1 MSDTETLGAS
11 SPADPTGSGADPTG
25 TGADPAGT
33 GAATAGSRP
42 TGRLP
47 GAAPSAGAAEQ
58 ARFAELSA
66 RLPPSVPKLF
76 LQRVEQTPHREAYQ
90 CPDGAG
96 GWRSVSWSE
105 AATAVTEI
113 AAGLVDLGVEAEDPV
128 AIAASTRIEWILA
141 DLGIMCAGAATTTIY
156 PSTSTP
162 DVQFILADSGS
173 RVVFAED
180 AVQLEKVVS
189 QWSTL
194 PRLAA
199 VVVMD
204 PSVSSPESAHVGD
217 RHVLSLPELR
227 ERGRAL
233 LSRLPDAVTERID
246 AVRPDHLATL
256 MYTSGTT
263 GRPKGVRLAHSA
275 WLYEA
280 AANAASGVLTSED
293 LQYLWLPLSH
303 SFGKLLLVLQLP
315 VGFATAVDGDLER
328 LVDNLGQVRPT
339 FMAGAPRIFEKV
351 HARVRTQLEAESGVK
366 RRIADWAF
374 GVGYRVSQLRQAR
387 QEPSGLLALQHRL
400 ADALVLSK
408 IKARFG
414 GRVRYFVSGSAALSR
429 DVAEW
434 FHAAGILVLEGYGLT
449 ETSAGTFV
457 NRPDA
462 FRFGTVG
469 MPFAGTEVRLA
480 DDGEI
485 QVRGPGVMQGYHNLP
500 QDTAAV
506 LSQDGWLSTGD
517 IGEYVDGCLRITDR
531 KKDLI
536 KTSGGKYVAPQLL
549 ETQFKA
555 VCPYASQIVVHGDG
569 RNYVTALITLDAD
582 AMTTWAQANG
592 MAGQRYEQIVTSPQA
607 RAMVAGYVD
616 ELNARLNRW
625 ETVKRFEIL
634 PTELTV
640 EDGALTPSLK
650 LKRRV
655 VEQRYAE
662 VLDGMYRG

>member
-1 MSDTETLGAS
+1 MD
-11 SPADPTGSGADPTG
+11 
-25 TGADPAGT
+25 
-33 GAATAGSRP
+33 
-42 TGRLP
+42 
-47 GAAPSAGAAEQ
+47 AAPTASRDEQ
-58 ARFAELSA
+58 LRFAELMA
-66 RLPPSVPKLF
+66 QLPGSVPALF
-76 LQRVEQTPHREAYQ
+76 LQRVGQTPHREAYQ
-90 CPDGAG
+90 CADGAG
-96 GWRSVSWSE
+96 GWRSISWSE

-113 AAGLVDLGVEAEDPV
+113 AAGLVDLGVRAQDPV
-128 AIAASTRIEWILA
+128 AIAASTRIEWVMA

-156 PSTSTP
+156 PSTSP
-162 DVQFILADSGS
+162 ADVQFILADSGS
-173 RVVFAED
+173 RVVVAED
-180 AVQLEKVVS
+180 ASQLQKVVG

-194 PRLAA
+194 PDLTA

-204 PSVSSPESAHVGD
+204 PAATAPQSPHAGD
-217 RHVLSLPELR
+217 QRVLSLADLR
-227 ERGRAL
+227 RRGREL
-233 LSRLPDAVTERID
+233 LARTPGAVQERVD
-246 AVRPDHLATL
+246 AVRPEHLATL

-263 GRPKGVRLAHSA
+263 GRPKGVRLAHSC

-280 AANAASGVLTSED
+280 AANAASEVLTPDD

-303 SFGKLLLVLQLP
+303 SFGKLLLVLQMP
-315 VGFATAVDGDLER
+315 VGFATVVDGDLDR
-328 LVDNLGQVRPT
+328 LVDNLAQVRPT

-351 HARVRTQLEAESGVK
+351 HSRVRTQLESESGAK
-366 RRIADWAF
+366 RKIADWAF
-374 GVGYRVSQLRQAR
+374 GVGHRVSALRQAR
-387 QEPSGLLALQHRL
+387 REPTGLLALQHKL
-400 ADALVLSK
+400 AHTLVLGK
-408 IKARFG
+408 VQEKFG
-414 GRVRYFVSGSAALSR
+414 GRVRYFVSGSAALSP

-462 FRFGTVG
+462 YRFGTVG

-500 QDTAAV
+500 EETAAV
-506 LSQDGWLSTGD
+506 LSQDGWFSTGD
-517 IGEYVDGCLRITDR
+517 IGEFADGCLRITDR

-569 RNYVTALITLDAD
+569 RNYVTALITLDSD
-582 AMTTWAQANG
+582 AMSTWAQANG
-592 MAGQRYEQIVTSPQA
+592 MAGRRYEEVVTSPEA
-607 RAMVAGYVD
+607 KAMVAGYVD
-616 ELNARLNRW
+616 QLNARLNRW

-634 PTELTV
+634 PRELSV
-640 EDGALTPSLK
+640 EDGSLTPSLK

-655 VEQRYAE
+655 VEKRYSE
-662 VLDGMYRG
+662 VLDGMYSG

>member
-1 MSDTETLGAS
+1 VSDTGIVGTPSAGSAGSAGSPS
-11 SPADPTGSGADPTG
+11 SGVTGPSS
-25 TGADPAGT
+25 
-33 GAATAGSRP
+33 TAGP
-42 TGRLP
+42 TP
-47 GAAPSAGAAEQ
+47 GAVPTAGAAEQ
-58 ARFAELSA
+58 ARFAEISA
-66 RLPPSVPKLF
+66 KMPSSVPALF
-76 LQRVEQTPHREAYQ
+76 LQRVSQTPHREAYQ
-90 CPDGAG
+90 CPDGVG
-96 GWRSVSWSE
+96 GWRSISWSE
-105 AATAVTEI
+105 ASTAVGEI
-113 AAGLVDLGVEAEDPV
+113 AAGLIDLGVQAQDPV
-128 AIAASTRIEWILA
+128 AIAASTRIEWVMA
-141 DLGIMCAGAATTTIY
+141 DIGIMCAGAATTTIY

-162 DVQFILADSGS
+162 DVQFILADSAS

-180 AVQLEKVVS
+180 AVQLEKVLG
-189 QWSTL
+189 QWSSL
-194 PRLAA
+194 PDLAA

-204 PSVSSPESAHVGD
+204 PSVTAPESALAGD
-217 RHVLSLPELR
+217 QRVLSLAELR
-227 ERGRAL
+227 RRGREL
-233 LSRLPDAVTERID
+233 LARTPDAVTERVD
-246 AVRPDHLATL
+246 AVRPEDLATL

-263 GRPKGVRLAHSA
+263 GRPKGVRLAHSC

-280 AANAASGVLTSED
+280 AANAASEVLTPDD

-303 SFGKLLLVLQLP
+303 SFGKLLLVLQMP
-315 VGFATAVDGDLER
+315 VGFSTVVDGDLDR
-328 LVDNLGQVRPT
+328 LVENLGQVRPT

-351 HARVRTQLEAESGVK
+351 HSKVRTQLESESGAK

-374 GVGYRVSQLRQAR
+374 GVGHRVSQLRQAR
-387 QEPSGLLALQHRL
+387 QEPSGLLALQYRL
-400 ADALVLSK
+400 ADKLVLSK
-408 IKARFG
+408 IQEKFG

-480 DDGEI
+480 EDGEI
-485 QVRGPGVMQGYHNLP
+485 QVRGPGVMQGYHRLP
-500 QDTAAV
+500 EETAAV
-506 LSQDGWLSTGD
+506 LSEDGWLSTGD
-517 IGEYVDGCLRITDR
+517 IGEFVDGCLRITDR

-569 RNYVTALITLDAD
+569 RKYVTALITLDSD

-592 MAGQRYEQIVTSPQA
+592 MAGQRYEQVVTSPQA
-607 RAMVAGYVD
+607 RAMVAGYID
-616 ELNARLNRW
+616 ELNTRLNRW

-640 EDGALTPSLK
+640 DDGSLTPSLK

-655 VEQRYAE
+655 VEKRYAP
-662 VLDGMYRG
+662 VLDGMYDD

>member
-1 MSDTETLGAS
+1 
-11 SPADPTGSGADPTG
+11 
-25 TGADPAGT
+25 
-33 GAATAGSRP
+33 
-42 TGRLP
+42 
-47 GAAPSAGAAEQ
+47 
-58 ARFAELSA
+58 
-66 RLPPSVPKLF
+66 
-76 LQRVEQTPHREAYQ
+76 
-90 CPDGAG
+90 
-96 GWRSVSWSE
+96 
-105 AATAVTEI
+105 
-113 AAGLVDLGVEAEDPV
+113 
-128 AIAASTRIEWILA
+128 
-141 DLGIMCAGAATTTIY
+141 MCAGAATTTIY
-156 PSTSTP
+156 PSTSP
-162 DVQFILADSGS
+162 SDVQFILADSAS

-180 AVQLEKVVS
+180 AAQLDKVVS
-189 QWSTL
+189 QWSRL
-194 PRLAA
+194 PELTA

-204 PSVSSPESAHVGD
+204 PAATAPESPHAGD
-217 RHVLSLPELR
+217 QRVLSLADLR
-227 ERGRAL
+227 RRGREL
-233 LSRLPDAVTERID
+233 LAQAPGAVAERVD
-246 AVRPDHLATL
+246 GVRPEHLATL

-263 GRPKGVRLAHSA
+263 GRPKGVRLAHSC

-280 AANAASGVLTSED
+280 AANAASGVLTPDD

-303 SFGKLLLVLQLP
+303 SFGKLLLVLQMP
-315 VGFATAVDGDLER
+315 VGFATVVDGDLDR
-328 LVDNLGQVRPT
+328 LVDNLAEVRPT

-351 HARVRTQLEAESGVK
+351 HSRVRTQLEQESGAK

-374 GVGYRVSQLRQAR
+374 AVGHRVSQLRQAR
-387 QEPSGLLALQHRL
+387 QEPTGLLAMQHRL
-400 ADALVLSK
+400 ADTLVLSK
-408 IKARFG
+408 IRERFG

-500 QDTAAV
+500 DETASV
-506 LSQDGWLSTGD
+506 LSDDGWLSTGD
-517 IGEYVDGCLRITDR
+517 IGEFVDGCLRITDR

-569 RNYVTALITLDAD
+569 RKYVTALITLDAD
-582 AMTTWAQANG
+582 AMSTWAQANG

-625 ETVKRFEIL
+625 ETVKHFEIL
-634 PTELTV
+634 PTELSV
-640 EDGALTPSLK
+640 EDGSLTPSLK
-650 LKRRV
+650 L
-655 VEQRYAE
+655 
-662 VLDGMYRG
+662 

>member
-1 MSDTETLGAS
+1 VSDTGIVGTPSAGSAGSAGSPS
-11 SPADPTGSGADPTG
+11 SGVTGPSS
-25 TGADPAGT
+25 
-33 GAATAGSRP
+33 TAGP
-42 TGRLP
+42 TP
-47 GAAPSAGAAEQ
+47 GAVPTAGAAEQ
-58 ARFAELSA
+58 ARFAEISA
-66 RLPPSVPKLF
+66 KMPSSVPALF
-76 LQRVEQTPHREAYQ
+76 LQRVSQTPHREAYQ
-90 CPDGAG
+90 CPDGVG
-96 GWRSVSWSE
+96 GWRSISWSE
-105 AATAVTEI
+105 ASTAVGEI
-113 AAGLVDLGVEAEDPV
+113 AAGLIDLGVQAQDPV
-128 AIAASTRIEWILA
+128 AIAASTRIEWVMA
-141 DLGIMCAGAATTTIY
+141 DIGIMCAGAATTTIY

-162 DVQFILADSGS
+162 DVQFILADSAS

-180 AVQLEKVVS
+180 AVQLEKVLG
-189 QWSTL
+189 QWSSL
-194 PRLAA
+194 PDLAA

-204 PSVSSPESAHVGD
+204 PTVTSPQSALAGD
-217 RHVLSLPELR
+217 QRVLSLAELR
-227 ERGRAL
+227 RRGREL
-233 LSRLPDAVTERID
+233 LARTPDAVTERVD
-246 AVRPDHLATL
+246 AVRPEDLATL

-263 GRPKGVRLAHSA
+263 GRPKGVRLAHSC

-280 AANAASGVLTSED
+280 AANAASEVLTPDD

-303 SFGKLLLVLQLP
+303 SFGKLLLVLQMP
-315 VGFATAVDGDLER
+315 VGFSTVVDGDLDR
-328 LVDNLGQVRPT
+328 LVENLGQVRPT

-351 HARVRTQLEAESGVK
+351 HSKVRTQLESESGAK

-374 GVGYRVSQLRQAR
+374 GVGHRVSQLRQAR
-387 QEPSGLLALQHRL
+387 QEPSGLLALQYRL
-400 ADALVLSK
+400 ADKLVLSK
-408 IKARFG
+408 IQEKFG

-485 QVRGPGVMQGYHNLP
+485 QVRGPGVMQGYHRLP
-500 QDTAAV
+500 EETAAV
-506 LSQDGWLSTGD
+506 LSEDGWLSTGD
-517 IGEYVDGCLRITDR
+517 IGEFVDGCLRITDR

-569 RNYVTALITLDAD
+569 RKYVTALITLDSD

-592 MAGQRYEQIVTSPQA
+592 MAGQRYEQVVTSPQA
-607 RAMVAGYVD
+607 RAMVAGYID
-616 ELNARLNRW
+616 ELNTRLNRW

-640 EDGALTPSLK
+640 DDGSLTPSLK

-655 VEQRYAE
+655 VEKRYAP
-662 VLDGMYRG
+662 VLDGMYDD

>member
-1 MSDTETLGAS
+1 VTTPSAAAGQAS
-11 SPADPTGSGADPTG
+11 
-25 TGADPAGT
+25 
-33 GAATAGSRP
+33 
-42 TGRLP
+42 
-47 GAAPSAGAAEQ
+47 GAAPTAGPAEQ
-58 ARFAELSA
+58 ARYAEIAA
-66 RLPPSVPKLF
+66 RMPSSVPALF
-76 LQRVEQTPHREAYQ
+76 LQRVAQTPHREAYQ
-90 CPDGAG
+90 CPDGVG
-96 GWRSVSWSE
+96 GWRSISWSE
-105 AATAVTEI
+105 ASTAVGEI
-113 AAGLVDLGVEAEDPV
+113 AAGLIDLGVQAQDPV
-128 AIAASTRIEWILA
+128 AIAASTRIEWVMA
-141 DLGIMCAGAATTTIY
+141 DIGIMCAGAATTTIY

-162 DVQFILADSGS
+162 DVQFILADSAS

-180 AVQLEKVVS
+180 AVQLAKVVG
-189 QWSTL
+189 QWSSL
-194 PRLAA
+194 PDLAA

-204 PSVSSPESAHVGD
+204 PSVTAPQSALAGD
-217 RHVLSLPELR
+217 QRVLSLAELR
-227 ERGRAL
+227 RRGREL
-233 LSRLPDAVTERID
+233 LARTPDAVTERVE
-246 AVRPDHLATL
+246 AVRPEHLATL

-263 GRPKGVRLAHSA
+263 GRPKGVRLAHSC

-280 AANAASGVLTSED
+280 AANAASEVLTPDD

-303 SFGKLLLVLQLP
+303 SFGKLLLVLQMP
-315 VGFATAVDGDLER
+315 VGFATVVDGDLDR
-328 LVDNLGQVRPT
+328 LVENLGQVRPT

-351 HARVRTQLEAESGVK
+351 HSKVRTQLEAESGAK

-374 GVGYRVSQLRQAR
+374 GVGHRVSQLRQAR
-387 QEPSGLLALQHRL
+387 QEPSGLLALQYRL
-400 ADALVLSK
+400 ADKLVLSK
-408 IKARFG
+408 IQEKFG

-480 DDGEI
+480 EDGEI
-485 QVRGPGVMQGYHNLP
+485 QVRGPGVMQGYHGLP
-500 QDTAAV
+500 EETAAV
-506 LSQDGWLSTGD
+506 LSEDGWLSTGD
-517 IGEYVDGCLRITDR
+517 IGEFVDGCLRITDR

-569 RNYVTALITLDAD
+569 RKYVTALITLDSD

-592 MAGQRYEQIVTSPQA
+592 MAGQRYEQVVTSPQA

-616 ELNARLNRW
+616 ELNSRLNRW

-634 PTELTV
+634 PTELSV
-640 EDGALTPSLK
+640 EDGSLTPSLK

-655 VEQRYAE
+655 VEKRYAP
-662 VLDGMYRG
+662 VLDGMYED

>member
-1 MSDTETLGAS
+1 VSDTGIVGQAS
-11 SPADPTGSGADPTG
+11 
-25 TGADPAGT
+25 AGT
-33 GAATAGSRP
+33 VKQPGER
-42 TGRLP
+42 P
-47 GAAPSAGAAEQ
+47 GATTAPTASAEEQ
-58 ARFAELSA
+58 ARYAELMA
-66 RLPPSVPKLF
+66 QMPGSVPALF
-76 LQRVEQTPHREAYQ
+76 LQRVAQTPHREAYQ
-90 CPDGAG
+90 CADGAG
-96 GWRSVSWSE
+96 GWRSISWSE
-105 AATAVTEI
+105 ASTAVTEI
-113 AAGLVDLGVEAEDPV
+113 AAGLVDLGVEAQDPV
-128 AIAASTRIEWILA
+128 AIAASTRIEWVMA
-141 DLGIMCAGAATTTIY
+141 DLGVMCAGAATTTIY
-156 PSTSTP
+156 PSTSP
-162 DVQFILADSGS
+162 SDVQFILADSAS

-180 AVQLEKVVS
+180 AAQLDKVVS
-189 QWSTL
+189 QWSRL
-194 PRLAA
+194 PELTA

-204 PSVSSPESAHVGD
+204 PAATAPESPHAGD
-217 RHVLSLPELR
+217 QRVLSLADLR
-227 ERGRAL
+227 RRGREL
-233 LSRLPDAVTERID
+233 LAQAPGAVAERVD
-246 AVRPDHLATL
+246 GVRPEHLATL

-263 GRPKGVRLAHSA
+263 GRPKGVRLAHSC

-280 AANAASGVLTSED
+280 AANAASGVLTPDD

-303 SFGKLLLVLQLP
+303 SFGKLLLVLQMP
-315 VGFATAVDGDLER
+315 VGFATVVDGDLDR
-328 LVDNLGQVRPT
+328 LVDNLAEVRPT

-351 HARVRTQLEAESGVK
+351 HSRVRTQLEQESGAK
-366 RRIADWAF
+366 RRIAQWAF
-374 GVGYRVSQLRQAR
+374 GVGHRVSALRQQR
-387 QEPSGLLALQHRL
+387 KEPSGLLALQHKI

-408 IKARFG
+408 IQERFG

-457 NRPDA
+457 NRPEA
-462 FRFGTVG
+462 FQFGTVG

-500 QDTAAV
+500 DETAAV
-506 LSQDGWLSTGD
+506 LSDDGWLSTGD
-517 IGEYVDGCLRITDR
+517 IGEFVDGCLRITDR

-582 AMTTWAQANG
+582 AMSTWAQANG
-592 MAGQRYEQIVTSPQA
+592 MAGQRYEQVVTSPQA

-634 PTELTV
+634 PNELTV
-640 EDGALTPSLK
+640 EDGSLTPSLK

-655 VEQRYAE
+655 VEKRYSD
-662 VLDGMYRG
+662 VLDGMYAD

>member
-1 MSDTETLGAS
+1 VQAS
-11 SPADPTGSGADPTG
+11 GPAAP
-25 TGADPAGT
+25 
-33 GAATAGSRP
+33 
-42 TGRLP
+42 P
-47 GAAPSAGAAEQ
+47 GAAPSASAAEQ
-58 ARFAELSA
+58 ARFTELSA
-66 RLPPSVPKLF
+66 QMPASVPALF
-76 LQRVEQTPHREAYQ
+76 LQRVAQTPHREAYQ
-90 CPDGAG
+90 CTDGVG
-96 GWRSVSWSE
+96 GWRSISWSE
-105 AATAVTEI
+105 ASTAVTEI
-113 AAGLVDLGVEAEDPV
+113 AAGLVDLGVRAQDPV
-128 AIAASTRIEWILA
+128 AIAASTRIEWVMA
-141 DLGIMCAGAATTTIY
+141 DIGIMCAGAATTTIY

-180 AVQLEKVVS
+180 AVQLEKVLG
-189 QWSTL
+189 QWSSL
-194 PRLAA
+194 PDLAA

-204 PSVSSPESAHVGD
+204 PQVTAPESALAGD
-217 RHVLSLPELR
+217 QRVLSLTELR
-227 ERGRAL
+227 RRGREL
-233 LSRLPDAVTERID
+233 LARTPDVVADRVD

-263 GRPKGVRLAHSA
+263 GRPKGVRLAHSC

-280 AANAASGVLTSED
+280 AANAASEVLTPDD

-303 SFGKLLLVLQLP
+303 SFGKLLLVLQMP
-315 VGFATAVDGDLER
+315 VGFSTVVDGDLDR
-328 LVDNLGQVRPT
+328 LVENLGQVRPT

-351 HARVRTQLEAESGVK
+351 HSRVRTQLESESGAK
-366 RRIADWAF
+366 RKIADWAF
-374 GVGYRVSQLRQAR
+374 GVGHRVSQLRQAR
-387 QEPSGLLALQHRL
+387 QEPSGLLALQHRV
-400 ADALVLSK
+400 ADKLVLSK
-408 IKARFG
+408 IQEKFG

-500 QDTAAV
+500 EETAAV
-506 LSQDGWLSTGD
+506 LDEQGWFSTGD
-517 IGEYVDGCLRITDR
+517 IGEFVDGCLRITDR

-569 RNYVTALITLDAD
+569 RNYVTALITLDSD

-592 MAGQRYEQIVTSPQA
+592 MAGQRYEQVVTSPQV

-616 ELNARLNRW
+616 ELNTRLNRW

-640 EDGALTPSLK
+640 EDGSLTPSLK

-655 VEQRYAE
+655 VEKRYAD
-662 VLDGMYRG
+662 VLDGLYEG

>member
-1 MSDTETLGAS
+1 MSDTGIVGRPSAAGA
-11 SPADPTGSGADPTG
+11 ARTSGADGASPTAA
-25 TGADPAGT
+25 ADEQLRYSEIM
-33 GAATAGSRP
+33 AAMP
-42 TGRLP
+42 D
-47 GAAPSAGAAEQ
+47 
-58 ARFAELSA
+58 
-66 RLPPSVPKLF
+66 SVPALF
-76 LQRVEQTPHREAYQ
+76 LQRVADTPHREAYQ
-90 CPDGAG
+90 APDGAG
-96 GWRSVSWSE
+96 GWRSISWSD
-105 AATAVTEI
+105 ASTAVTEI
-113 AAGLVDLGVEAEDPV
+113 AAGLVDLGVQAQDPV
-128 AIAASTRIEWILA
+128 AIAASTRIEWVMA

-156 PSTSTP
+156 PTTSP
-162 DVQFILADSGS
+162 SDVQFILADSGS
-173 RVVFAED
+173 RVVVAED
-180 AVQLEKVVS
+180 AAQLDKVVG

-194 PRLAA
+194 PDLVAVVVIDPAATAPGSAHAGDQRVLSLAELRGRGRDRLAA
-199 VVVMD
+199 
-204 PSVSSPESAHVGD
+204 A
-217 RHVLSLPELR
+217 
-227 ERGRAL
+227 
-233 LSRLPDAVTERID
+233 PDTVRQRVD
-246 AVRPDHLATL
+246 GVRPDHLATL

-263 GRPKGVRLAHSA
+263 GRPKGVRLAHSC

-280 AANAASGVLTSED
+280 AANAASGVLTPDD

-303 SFGKLLLVLQLP
+303 SFGKLLLVLQMP
-315 VGFATAVDGDLER
+315 VGFATVVDGDLDR

-351 HARVRTQLEAESGVK
+351 HSRVRTQLESESGAK

-374 GVGYRVSQLRQAR
+374 GVGLKVSQKRQAR
-387 QEPSGLLALQHRL
+387 QEPSGLLALQYRL

-408 IKARFG
+408 VKEKFG

-457 NRPDA
+457 NRPGA

-500 QDTAAV
+500 EETAEV
-506 LSQDGWLSTGD
+506 LSHDGWLSTGD
-517 IGEYVDGCLRITDR
+517 IGEFVDGCLRITDR

-536 KTSGGKYVAPQLL
+536 KTSGGKYVAPQLI

-582 AMTTWAQANG
+582 AMSTWAQANG
-592 MAGQRYEQIVTSPQA
+592 LAGQRYEQVVTSPQA
-607 RAMVAGYVD
+607 RQMVAGYVD

-625 ETVKRFEIL
+625 ETVKRFEVL

-640 EDGALTPSLK
+640 EDGSLTPSLK

-655 VEQRYAE
+655 VEKRYAG
-662 VLDGMYRG
+662 VLDGMYTG